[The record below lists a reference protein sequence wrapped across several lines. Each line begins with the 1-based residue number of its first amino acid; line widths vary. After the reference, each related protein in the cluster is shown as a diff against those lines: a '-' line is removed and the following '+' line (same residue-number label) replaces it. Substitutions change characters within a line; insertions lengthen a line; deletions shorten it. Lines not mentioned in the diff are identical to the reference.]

1 MSFFLAFF
9 AQSIYESF
17 IAFII
22 KAYVHMFILA
32 RTNLNTQLN
41 MHVPETWEV
50 RESQNLKVGAVDEI
64 PDRKGRELIEPTSS
78 RKTGHQMR
86 EKGAIPLLQ
95 L

>member
-1 MSFFLAFF
+1 
-9 AQSIYESF
+9 
-17 IAFII
+17 
-22 KAYVHMFILA
+22 MFILA

-64 PDRKGRELIEPTSS
+64 P
-78 RKTGHQMR
+78 
-86 EKGAIPLLQ
+86 LLQ